1 MEPHTRTIFC
11 ALLVSF
17 CFVRNTVKPKCCRN
31 VQNYLIISKV
41 ETLHQ
46 KVEKINRGDGGG
58 GQSWYF
64 VQNYFDLFQYI
75 KIYNQNSIVPVITDY
90 KCKSCPL
97 YISHIQSFL

>member
-11 ALLVSF
+11 ALLVSV
-17 CFVRNTVKPKCCRN
+17 CFVRNTGKPKCCRN

-58 GQSWYF
+58 AILVF
-64 VQNYFDLFQYI
+64 FKKLF
-75 KIYNQNSIVPVITDY
+75 
-90 KCKSCPL
+90 
-97 YISHIQSFL
+97 